1 MLKRIK
7 VLWRSILMSS
17 RKIKRIVQYC
27 AVILAV
33 ICLIYGAG
41 REEVVMVLNKAA
53 NICLECIGL
62 G

>member
-1 MLKRIK
+1 
-7 VLWRSILMSS
+7 MSS
-17 RKIKRIVQYC
+17 RMIKRIVQC
-27 AVILAV
+27 FAVILAV

-41 REEVVMVLNKAA
+41 REEVIMVLNKAA

>member
-1 MLKRIK
+1 
-7 VLWRSILMSS
+7 MSS

-27 AVILAV
+27 ALILAV
-33 ICLIYGAG
+33 ICLIYGAA

>member
-1 MLKRIK
+1 
-7 VLWRSILMSS
+7 MSS